1 MTEDDEYLGADAL
14 RRAETLVTVRVDAD
28 RWETEYKDA
37 VTGETWILDYPCS
50 EQHGGGS
57 PRLKKQGV

>member
-1 MTEDDEYLGADAL
+1 MTENGEHMGADAL
-14 RRAETLVTVRVDAD
+14 RRAEKLVKVRVDAD

-37 VTGETWILDYPCS
+37 ATGETWILDYPHS

-57 PRLKKQGV
+57 PRLKKQGA